1 MKKYLLFLFVIASF
15 GAFAQEKKI
24 SIENA
29 VFGYYDD
36 PNSEYGYK
44 SLYPENLYGLQWIDN
59 THHYIYNNQSTFE
72 IFSADGQ
79 KVTSIEGK
87 NMVNNYPN
95 LRYLPPIVHIDEK
108 EMIFELEN
116 TFHIYDYLNNKN
128 LASIPVPSEA
138 ENKDFNK
145 HKKYIAYTIENNLF
159 VTINGEKV
167 AVTSHSDKNIVS
179 GKAIHRNEFGIKKG
193 TFWSPQ
199 GNFLAF
205 YQKNETYVTD
215 YPLVDINT
223 VPATSKLIKYPMV
236 GQKSE
241 QAAIGIFN
249 VNSKKTIYLDI
260 DTRDEHYLTN
270 LSWTPDEKYVLVAE
284 INRQQNHYSLN
295 RYDVST
301 GKKVNTLF
309 EEKNSK
315 WVEPEN
321 DAIFLPNKDNEFL
334 WLSERDG
341 FMNIYQ
347 YNLNGKL
354 IKQLTHFKWVVE
366 EIIGF
371 DTKGKYVFISGTGN
385 DPREKHTY
393 KIEINNP
400 KKVTH
405 LTQTAGTH
413 LTQLSSDGK
422 FLIDVYNSV
431 SIPGKID
438 IINTESVISK
448 NILTAENPLE
458 GIAVGTTEF
467 VEIKAD
473 NGTTLYG
480 KIHKPKNFNPAR
492 KYPVLVYVYG
502 GPHAQMVTN
511 SWLGGSPLWQPVFAE
526 NEGYIVFTLD
536 NRGSASRGFAFES
549 VIHRRL
555 GDIEIADQLKGV
567 DYLKSLQY
575 VDSKRIAVHGW
586 SFGGFMASSLL
597 LRHPDVFTSAVA
609 GGAVTDWKFY
619 EVMYGERYM
628 DTPEEN
634 PEGYENS
641 RVGKYLN
648 NLKDNKLLFIH
659 GSIDDV
665 VVPQHVL
672 SVIQESI
679 SKKLLVDFSVYP
691 MHAHNVGG
699 EDHANLILRILEY
712 IKTNNH

>member
-1 MKKYLLFLFVIASF
+1 MMFQ
-15 GAFAQEKKI
+15 QE
-24 SIENA
+24 
-29 VFGYYDD
+29 
-36 PNSEYGYK
+36 
-44 SLYPENLYGLQWIDN
+44 
-59 THHYIYNNQSTFE
+59 
-72 IFSADGQ
+72 
-79 KVTSIEGK
+79 
-87 NMVNNYPN
+87 
-95 LRYLPPIVHIDEK
+95 
-108 EMIFELEN
+108 
-116 TFHIYDYLNNKN
+116 
-128 LASIPVPSEA
+128 
-138 ENKDFNK
+138 
-145 HKKYIAYTIENNLF
+145 
-159 VTINGEKV
+159 
-167 AVTSHSDKNIVS
+167 
-179 GKAIHRNEFGIKKG
+179 
-193 TFWSPQ
+193 
-199 GNFLAF
+199 
-205 YQKNETYVTD
+205 
-215 YPLVDINT
+215 
-223 VPATSKLIKYPMV
+223 
-236 GQKSE
+236 
-241 QAAIGIFN
+241 
-249 VNSKKTIYLDI
+249 
-260 DTRDEHYLTN
+260 
-270 LSWTPDEKYVLVAE
+270 
-284 INRQQNHYSLN
+284 
-295 RYDVST
+295 
-301 GKKVNTLF
+301 KKVNTLF

-438 IINTESVISK
+438 IINTESAVSK

-458 GIAVGTTEF
+458 GISVGTTEF

-555 GDIEIADQLKGV
+555 GDIEIADQLKGI

-659 GSIDDV
+659 GSVDDV

-672 SVIQESI
+672 SVMQESI
-679 SKKLLVDFSVYP
+679 SKNLLVDFSVYP

-699 EDHANLILRILEY
+699 KDHANLILRILEY

>member
-205 YQKNETYVTD
+205 YQKNETNVTD

-249 VNSKKTIYLDI
+249 ANSKKTIYLDI

-438 IINTESVISK
+438 IINTESAVSK

-555 GDIEIADQLKGV
+555 GDIEIADQLKGI

-659 GSIDDV
+659 GSVDDV

-672 SVIQESI
+672 SVMQESI
-679 SKKLLVDFSVYP
+679 SKNLLVDFSVYP

-699 EDHANLILRILEY
+699 KDHANLILRILEY